1 MPFLMLVLIILSIT
15 YHYIARYDEIDVLQQ
30 MTLTGFDVNSQDQ
43 FGTTALH
50 NASANGNMFEFSL
63 LINT

>member
-1 MPFLMLVLIILSIT
+1 MLVLIILSIT